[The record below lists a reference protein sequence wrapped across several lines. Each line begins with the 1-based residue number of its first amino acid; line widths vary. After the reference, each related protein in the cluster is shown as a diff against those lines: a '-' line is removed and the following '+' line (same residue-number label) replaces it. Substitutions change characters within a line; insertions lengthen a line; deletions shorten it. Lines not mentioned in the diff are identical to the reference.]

1 MLEISKVNRNIT
13 KMNQIDKFNQIQNPI
28 PSQTDEYELI
38 YIYNNINYNI
48 ITTHEIHAN
57 YKMIGKIL

>member
-13 KMNQIDKFNQIQNPI
+13 KMNQTDKFIKQTQNPI

-38 YIYNNINYNI
+38 YTYNNINYNI
-48 ITTHEIHAN
+48 IMTHEIHAKLQN
-57 YKMIGKIL
+57 GK